1 MVDTYHL
8 NDTFALIKILAN
20 QDLLFFES
28 CFFLF
33 YFWLVIKYMHS

>member
-20 QDLLFFES
+20 QDLLLFES